1 METEL
6 GLLNASQAQVYFKV
20 NVYYIYRRGGGLH
33 PPLLAFTV
41 KISLIVCNE
50 GFNS

>member
-1 METEL
+1 METE
-6 GLLNASQAQVYFKV
+6 AQPRFILKLMF
-20 NVYYIYRRGGGLH
+20 IIFTGGGGGLH

-41 KISLIVCNE
+41 KISLIVFNE